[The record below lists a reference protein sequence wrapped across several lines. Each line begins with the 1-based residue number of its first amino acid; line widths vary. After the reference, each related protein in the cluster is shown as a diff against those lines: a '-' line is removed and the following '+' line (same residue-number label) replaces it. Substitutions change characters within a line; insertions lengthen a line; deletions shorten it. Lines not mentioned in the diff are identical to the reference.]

1 MQKIL
6 NAGIAAGIIFFSSCG
21 AASKQDKPDLAEKKI
36 QLNKLKAQQDKLSSD
51 IQQLENEIIILDPSL
66 GLKPKLVNIT
76 SLSSNNFTHYIDL
89 QGKISTR
96 NIYYPAPRGQGG
108 QVKAVYVK
116 EGDHVKKG
124 QLILKLEDAVMLQ
137 NLKQLETQL
146 VFAKDLYNRQKN
158 LWDQKIGTEVQLIT
172 AKNNVDNLDRQISV
186 TKEQWNASNVYS
198 EVSGV
203 VETMSVHV
211 GEGFPG
217 VGSISIVNPGN
228 LKVTVDVPENY
239 LTSVKKGTPVVIDV
253 PDVNRHFNSS
263 ISLVSQLISNNSR
276 SFSAE
281 AQVPGLADLKPNQV
295 ALVRI
300 QDYKASNVIVIPMT
314 ILQTDEGG
322 KYVFVLATEN
332 GKTVAKK
339 RNVIVGSVYGEKI
352 EIKQGLQVG
361 DKLISEGFQGLYDN
375 QLITTVS
382 AT

>member
-1 MQKIL
+1 
-6 NAGIAAGIIFFSSCG
+6 
-21 AASKQDKPDLAEKKI
+21 
-36 QLNKLKAQQDKLSSD
+36 
-51 IQQLENEIIILDPSL
+51 
-66 GLKPKLVNIT
+66 
-76 SLSSNNFTHYIDL
+76 
-89 QGKISTR
+89 
-96 NIYYPAPRGQGG
+96 
-108 QVKAVYVK
+108 
-116 EGDHVKKG
+116 
-124 QLILKLEDAVMLQ
+124 
-137 NLKQLETQL
+137 
-146 VFAKDLYNRQKN
+146 
-158 LWDQKIGTEVQLIT
+158 
-172 AKNNVDNLDRQISV
+172 
-186 TKEQWNASNVYS
+186 
-198 EVSGV
+198 
-203 VETMSVHV
+203 
-211 GEGFPG
+211 
-217 VGSISIVNPGN
+217 
-228 LKVTVDVPENY
+228 VTVDVPENY
-239 LTSVKKGTPVVIDV
+239 LTSVKKGTPVVIEV
-253 PDVNRHFNSS
+253 PDVNRQFNSS

-300 QDYKASNVIVIPMT
+300 QDYRASNVIVIPMT